1 MVFKKGAF
9 PRFKGAHKL
18 NAEEVCTVKTVDTAN
33 QQKNPCELPVEK
45 CRMLTGFQTGGLEWG
60 VNVRFGGST
69 LFFGGF
75 KKSVAF
81 KNPGLSAQYSLILS
95 LY

>member
-1 MVFKKGAF
+1 MRASVKV
-9 PRFKGAHKL
+9 R
-18 NAEEVCTVKTVDTAN
+18 TVNTVDTAN
-33 QQKNPCELPVEK
+33 QQN
-45 CRMLTGFQTGGLEWG
+45 RHMWTGFQTGGLEWG